1 MALKKA
7 VGVVKQLGN
16 RLLGAGVLSDG
27 LGSLRDG
34 VLGQLSGQDQ
44 TDGGLD
50 FPAGDGG
57 TLVVVGKTGSFTGN
71 TLEDVVDERVHDA
84 HSLAGDT
91 SVGVDLLEHLVDVD
105 GITLTSLLPAAS
117 LACWLG
123 GLSCL
128 LGAFGANLGWHVVA
142 SLSSSELNEVHCV
155 GSSIYMSSCKLSDP
169 VQQSFTSR
177 VEVARPVLPSA
188 DWQRRTKSVAV
199 IRQLLISRIYLEPPE
214 VGQ

>member
-16 RLLGAGVLSDG
+16 RLLGAGVLGDG

-71 TLEDVVDERVHDA
+71 TLEDIVDERVHDT
-84 HSLAGDT
+84 HGFAGDT
-91 SVGVDLLEHLVDVD
+91 SVGMDLLEHLVDVD
-105 GITLTSLLPAAS
+105 GVTLTSLLPATS
-117 LACWLG
+117 LAGWLG

-128 LGAFGANLGWHVVA
+128 LRAFGANLGWHVDA
-142 SLSSSELNEVHCV
+142 N
-155 GSSIYMSSCKLSDP
+155 
-169 VQQSFTSR
+169 
-177 VEVARPVLPSA
+177 
-188 DWQRRTKSVAV
+188 
-199 IRQLLISRIYLEPPE
+199 
-214 VGQ
+214 

>member
-71 TLEDVVDERVHDA
+71 TLEDIVDERVHDA

-91 SVGVDLLEHLVDVD
+91 SVGVHLLQDLVDVD

-128 LGAFGANLGWHVVA
+128 LGAFGANLGWHVV
-142 SLSSSELNEVHCV
+142 
-155 GSSIYMSSCKLSDP
+155 
-169 VQQSFTSR
+169 
-177 VEVARPVLPSA
+177 
-188 DWQRRTKSVAV
+188 
-199 IRQLLISRIYLEPPE
+199 
-214 VGQ
+214 

>member
-1 MALKKA
+1 MEVFGGLEKGRWGSKA
-7 VGVVKQLGN
+7 GN
-16 RLLGAGVLSDG
+16 RLLGAGVLGDS

-57 TLVVVGKTGSFTGN
+57 TLVVVGKTRSFTGN
-71 TLEDVVDERVHDA
+71 SLENIVDERVHDA

-91 SVGVDLLEHLVDVD
+91 SVGVDLLQDLVDVD

-128 LGAFGANLGWHVVA
+128 LGAASVRCHHRPGWCTA
-142 SLSSSELNEVHCV
+142 
-155 GSSIYMSSCKLSDP
+155 
-169 VQQSFTSR
+169 QQGCTSPQ
-177 VEVARPVLPSA
+177 ET
-188 DWQRRTKSVAV
+188 QKSK
-199 IRQLLISRIYLEPPE
+199 
-214 VGQ
+214 